1 MLISEEMVGALFIR
15 PGWRVFD
22 ADGVEWSGIVITNQA
37 TGASWR
43 LCDESGIG
51 FTCWTH
57 TLKAPVRVMT
67 H

>member
-43 LCDESGIG
+43 LSDGQ
-51 FTCWTH
+51 CWTH